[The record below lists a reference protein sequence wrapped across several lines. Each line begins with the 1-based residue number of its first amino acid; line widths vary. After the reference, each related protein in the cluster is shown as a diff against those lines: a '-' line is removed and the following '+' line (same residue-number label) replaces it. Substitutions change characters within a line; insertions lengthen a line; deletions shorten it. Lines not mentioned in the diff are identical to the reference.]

1 MKRGFFGFHFRDE
14 SIDAVY
20 CLRIG
25 DPGGQQ
31 PVMID
36 TKVQTDTLFTHE
48 LTAVVAG
55 ANRSSQSAG
64 FTEGWDRQC
73 PIIHDKSGSRH

>member
-1 MKRGFFGFHFRDE
+1 MKRHFFGFHFRDE

-25 DPGGQQ
+25 DPGGEQ

-48 LTAVVAG
+48 LTAVVAELSPNLG
-55 ANRSSQSAG
+55 DGRVGQAAAVAG
-64 FTEGWDRQC
+64 
-73 PIIHDKSGSRH
+73 